1 MLTFDPALV
10 EALGH
15 TLLHSLWQGALLAAG
30 LWYALRLL
38 PEAQAARR
46 HRYAL
51 AAALA
56 LLPAA
61 LLTFWWVYAP
71 TAMPTSIAEL
81 PTGALL
87 PVAAADA
94 GNVAAPTLLNRLSG
108 AVPYLG
114 YAWLTGCLLF
124 SLRILGGWWHQ
135 HRLRTVGA
143 APLNAYWQAEL
154 RRIAGRLGV
163 RNVVTLSASTQVKSP
178 LLLGWLRPLILLPIG
193 AVNAL
198 SPDEV
203 AAVLAHE
210 LAHLARHDN
219 WWNAALQLLDVLF
232 YYHPAWWYLHRCV
245 RTEREHACDDLA
257 LQAGAAPLVYA
268 RALVRLQELAAP
280 APALALGFGGTR
292 RPLLHRVRR
301 ILQPALPAKTTRM
314 EKYILPLLLLVAV
327 IGVGFYPGEA
337 PAGPPPTT
345 ASDPVVQLVST
356 TFCTASANLELLID
370 HVRFEVDTDMS
381 GNIERVM
388 RAGEVIPVTEQRQYP
403 LEMDI
408 IRKQLD
414 DFATLRASFSED
426 SNPAPGVDTDLTI
439 TPRLPIDSLASS
451 ASGQL
456 EKSPSEYILPDDY
469 NVPILTLQPATESFI
484 PNAYKT
490 GAEFNV
496 SETPLFFRDTT
507 PAPLTRE
514 ERFMRGLPPPPAPP
528 APSRPSDNRRVS
540 IFNDN
545 GRKRIRVTENGM
557 TQELR
562 FDGDRIFEYRRD
574 GDVIPMDKY
583 DLFMDDINELK
594 FLHENT
600 PPPPPPPPPAPRT
613 PGIPSPPPPPP
624 APAAP
629 PVPDGSSD
637 IRIEQSSSQSQTV
650 IVENNK
656 VYVNGELVSE
666 DANGR
671 QIVIEDGEVVEETAL
686 DRHEMEERLEQRERE
701 LYERQEELNTRMAER
716 QLELH
721 SRMKEKQ
728 QEMEARILA
737 RREETLVRAD
747 AAQAE
752 AEARR
757 AEAEAH
763 RQADRAAFEH
773 QRTEYQTSRERLIEE
788 LKKDGL
794 YTPGRRLKVRITN
807 SKLETNGEQQPAVL
821 HQKYLQFV
829 PENVDLTQGPL
840 VWRFR

>member
-268 RALVRLQELAAP
+268 RALVRLQEISIAT
-280 APALALGFGGTR
+280 PALALGFGSPR

-301 ILQPALPAKTTRM
+301 ILQPSLPEKSTRM
-314 EKYILPLLLLVAV
+314 EKYILPLLLLIAV

-345 ASDPVVQLVST
+345 ANDPAVQMVST
-356 TFCTASANLELLID
+356 TLCTASANLELLID
-370 HVRFEVDTDMS
+370 HVRFEVDTDRS

-408 IRKQLD
+408 IRKQLA
-414 DFATLRASFSED
+414 DFAAFRASFPED
-426 SNPAPGVDTDLTI
+426 TNPAPGVGTNVTTI
-439 TPRLPIDSLASS
+439 PRRPIDSLASP
-451 ASGQL
+451 AFGWI
-456 EKSPSEYILPDDY
+456 EKLPGEYYPSDDHS
-469 NVPILTLQPATESFI
+469 VPMPTYQPTIGAFI
-484 PNAYKT
+484 PNADETEMESDVRK
-490 GAEFNV
+490 
-496 SETPLFFRDTT
+496 TPLFFRDTT
-507 PAPLTRE
+507 PRPLTRE
-514 ERFMRGLPPPPAPP
+514 ERFMRGLPQPPPTPEK
-528 APSRPSDNRRVS
+528 RDRNIS
-540 IFNDN
+540 ILNDN
-545 GRKRIRVTENGM
+545 GKKRIRVTENGFY
-557 TQELR
+557 QELR
-562 FDGDRIFEYRRD
+562 FDEEEIREYRRN
-574 GDVIPMDKY
+574 GKVIPVREY
-583 DLFMDDINELK
+583 GLYMDDINELRE
-594 FLHENT
+594 LHENT
-600 PPPPPPPPPAPRT
+600 PPPPPPPPPAPRA
-613 PGIPSPPPPPP
+613 PGIPPPPPP

-637 IRIEQSSSQSQTV
+637 IRIEQSGGQSQTV

-666 DANGR
+666 DAEGR
-671 QIVIEDGEVVEETAL
+671 RIVIEDGKVRTEAASNASDAAYANAQLEMQEALLRAREIQAEQRTLAETARQKAL
-686 DRHEMEERLEQRERE
+686 QRAME
-701 LYERQEELNTRMAER
+701 
-716 QLELH
+716 
-721 SRMKEKQ
+721 
-728 QEMEARILA
+728 
-737 RREETLVRAD
+737 V
-747 AAQAE
+747 
-752 AEARR
+752 R
-757 AEAEAH
+757 AEADSIRHFQLEAMREQLEQT
-763 RQADRAAFEH
+763 RQEAFTAGEKARAEADRLRAEH
-773 QRTEYQTSRERLIEE
+773 DQSRARLVAE
-788 LKKDGL
+788 LQADGL
-794 YTPGRRLKVRITN
+794 YQPGQRLRFRLTPTELKI
-807 SKLETNGEQQPAVL
+807 NGKVQSDAL
-821 HQKYLQFV
+821 HRKYLGLSGIDPATANAVYQ
-829 PENVDLTQGPL
+829 LQL
-840 VWRFR
+840 K